1 MPVPEICGS
10 NGFACART
18 IIPRRHRDARG
29 FFSETWRED
38 TVEGCRNRRPVCS
51 GEPCFVACERHG
63 PRSFSDRDV
72 RSGIRC
78 TRGSIFDVAVDIR
91 QGSPTFGRHM
101 AVVLS
106 ADSWKQLYIPVGFA
120 HAYCTLEPDT
130 EVIYKVSAYYD
141 PKAERG
147 LAWDDRDLAISWPV
161 SAQAA
166 ILTERD
172 REWPRLRELADCYLY
187 SDWPD

>member
-1 MPVPEICGS
+1 
-10 NGFACART
+10 
-18 IIPRRHRDARG
+18 
-29 FFSETWRED
+29 
-38 TVEGCRNRRPVCS
+38 
-51 GEPCFVACERHG
+51 
-63 PRSFSDRDV
+63 
-72 RSGIRC
+72 
-78 TRGSIFDVAVDIR
+78 
-91 QGSPTFGRHM
+91 M
-101 AVVLS
+101 AVVRS
-106 ADSWKQLYIPVGFA
+106 ADNWKQLYIPVGFA

-130 EVIYKVSAYYD
+130 KVIYKVSAYYD